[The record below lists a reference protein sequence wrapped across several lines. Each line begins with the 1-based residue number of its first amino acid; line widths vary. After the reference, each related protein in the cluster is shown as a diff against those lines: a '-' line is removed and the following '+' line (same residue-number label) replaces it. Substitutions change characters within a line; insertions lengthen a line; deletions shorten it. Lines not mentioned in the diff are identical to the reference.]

1 MKGSVIVF
9 SSIVEDSTCVSVR
22 RERSVRQEMAHDS
35 ASSYAKLLA
44 SYQEAKAY
52 VMQALEIDEV
62 EGGGY
67 LDVYCSILIVI
78 SNYIIDIVKIVG
90 YIT

>member
-1 MKGSVIVF
+1 MKGSVKVF

-22 RERSVRQEMAHDS
+22 RERSARQEMAHDS
-35 ASSYAKLLA
+35 VSSYAKLLA

-52 VMQALEIDEV
+52 IMQALEIDEV

-67 LDVYCSILIVI
+67 LDLYCSILIIIVI
-78 SNYIIDIVKIVG
+78 NNYN
-90 YIT
+90 YYRYC